1 MPTLDDLKYPVG
13 KFSAKATVTDILR
26 RDWIDVIARFPGD
39 LRAEVT
45 GLVDSD
51 LALRYRPGGWTIR
64 ELIHHCADS
73 HMNAFIRFKL
83 ALTEEH
89 PTVKPYDEREWSIL
103 PDSADAPISW
113 SLQILD
119 GVHAR
124 WVYMLR
130 RLDEEDFGR
139 TFLHPEHNRDF
150 TLDRTL
156 DLYQW
161 HSRHHL
167 AHLRQAKKFQEEFPA
182 LD

>member
-1 MPTLDDLKYPVG
+1 MPTLNDLKYPIGPHEG
-13 KFSAKATVTDILR
+13 KKDISDADR
-26 RDWIDVIARFPGD
+26 KKWIDVIARFPGD

-51 LALRYRPGGWTIR
+51 LALRYRPGGWSIR

-73 HMNAFIRFKL
+73 HMNSFIRFKL
-83 ALTEEH
+83 ALTEDE
-89 PTVKPYDEREWSIL
+89 PTIKPYDESEWAIL

-124 WVYMLR
+124 WVFMLR
-130 RLDEEDFGR
+130 RLEEEDFER
-139 TFLHPEHNRDF
+139 TFIHPEGNRTL
-150 TLDRTL
+150 TLDKAL

-161 HSRHHL
+161 HCRHHL
-167 AHLRQAKKFQEEFPA
+167 THVRQAKQFQEKFPE
-182 LD
+182 LS